1 MIIVNEN
8 KLRKCD
14 IELIGNAYGMRY
26 DWNNWSEETYD
37 EFIDS
42 IVDRFRID
50 IDGFSERLVVSIL
63 NNIHNA
69 FNDLE

>member
-1 MIIVNEN
+1 MIIIDES

-14 IELIGNAYGMRY
+14 IELIGNAYEMCY

-42 IVDRFRID
+42 IVDRFRVD
-50 IDGFSERLVVSIL
+50 IDLFSERLVVSIL
-63 NNIHNA
+63 NNNHNA